1 MTQEE
6 RERLLRNAQD
16 RTRYRN
22 NLANLEA
29 FNQQMLYQQQVEK
42 ATEEEVDS
50 DFWSW
55 QTLRNLGDIDGS
67 LLGITRKLNTDED
80 GNYVREQFML
90 GFHIPFLDE
99 KLTEEEFVK
108 LNKEEQKDYASKN
121 MFLRKEEEASNIIW
135 NTIRSWRLS

>member
-6 RERLLRNAQD
+6 RKRLLRGAED
-16 RTRYRN
+16 RVRYRN
-22 NLANLEA
+22 NLTNLEA
-29 FNQQMLYQQQVEK
+29 FNQQMMYQQQVAK

-55 QTLRNLGDIDGS
+55 QTLWNVADVYGNLHA
-67 LLGITRKLNTDED
+67 GITRRPNTDED

-99 KLTEEEFVK
+99 ELTEEEFVK
-108 LNKEEQKDYASKN
+108 LNKEEQKDYASKG
-121 MFLRKEEEASNIIW
+121 MFLRKQEEIANLKW
-135 NTIRSWRLS
+135 NTVRSLS